1 MSGSVMSGSVMSGSV
16 MGDSVMGD
24 SAMGDSAMGDSAM
37 TDFSARVII
46 MGVSFSRRLAVL
58 ALLGTAL
65 ARAQDSSKTAQL
77 IGVSA
82 DIASL
87 AQLSAPADEWKILW
101 LHQSISEQV
110 MAASLQVDAC
120 IAQIDNEIAR
130 ANEVRGYLAD
140 SRDRAVTRANL
151 LSALLG
157 GGIGATSAGLQL
169 SSTLTKPAAA
179 VGITAGAI
187 SSGIAVVGIRAQK
200 GKTIRFDFESNMLAQ
215 FFERPVLLDSHYPST
230 VWAFL
235 NDVAPTD
242 PGLTRKERLVRTW
255 MEVKRID
262 SVAGSDNKI
271 ARVTSQPSE
280 LQKLNIDD
288 FEDRV
293 AMLQDVRAKISFL
306 KRDLGMLLK
315 SLPPVHGITAGK

>member
-1 MSGSVMSGSVMSGSV
+1 M
-16 MGDSVMGD
+16 
-24 SAMGDSAMGDSAM
+24 
-37 TDFSARVII
+37 
-46 MGVSFSRRLAVL
+46 LAVL
-58 ALLGTAL
+58 VVVLFGTVVAL
-65 ARAQDSSKTAQL
+65 AQDTGKTAQL
-77 IGVSA
+77 IGVSG
-82 DIASL
+82 DITSL
-87 AQLSAPADEWKILW
+87 QKLSGSSAAADEWKILW

-157 GGIGATSAGLQL
+157 GGVGATSAGLQL
-169 SSTLTKPAAA
+169 SSKLTKPAAA

-187 SSGIAVVGIRAQK
+187 SSGIAIAGIRAQK
-200 GKTIRFDFESNMLAQ
+200 GKTMQFDFASNMLAQ
-215 FFERPVLLDSHYPST
+215 FFERPPLPDSVYPAT

-235 NDVAPTD
+235 NDVASTD
-242 PGLTRKERLVRTW
+242 PGITRKNRLIQTW
-255 MEVKRID
+255 VEVKRID
-262 SVAGSDNKI
+262 SLGDDGKI
-271 ARVTSQPSE
+271 AQVTSQPSQR
-280 LQKLNIDD
+280 QKLNIDD

-306 KRDLGMLLK
+306 KRDLGLLLK
-315 SLPPVHGITAGK
+315 SLPPVHLPNL

>member
-1 MSGSVMSGSVMSGSV
+1 VK
-16 MGDSVMGD
+16 
-24 SAMGDSAMGDSAM
+24 
-37 TDFSARVII
+37 
-46 MGVSFSRRLAVL
+46 FSRRLAVL
-58 ALLGTAL
+58 VLFGTVLAL
-65 ARAQDSSKTAQL
+65 AQDTAKTAQL
-77 IGVSA
+77 IGVSG
-82 DIASL
+82 DIISL
-87 AQLSAPADEWKILW
+87 QKLSGRSAAANEWKILW

-157 GGIGATSAGLQL
+157 GGVGATSAGLQL
-169 SSTLTKPAAA
+169 SSKLTKPAAA

-187 SSGIAVVGIRAQK
+187 SSGIAIAGIRAQK
-200 GKTIRFDFESNMLAQ
+200 GKTMQFDFASNMLAQ
-215 FFERPVLLDSHYPST
+215 FFERPTLPDSDYPAT

-235 NDVAPTD
+235 NDVASND
-242 PGLTRKERLVRTW
+242 PGIARKNRLMQTW
-255 MEVKRID
+255 VEVKRID
-262 SVAGSDNKI
+262 SLEDDGKI
-271 ARVTSQPSE
+271 ARVTSQPSQ

-306 KRDLGMLLK
+306 KRDLGLLLK
-315 SLPPVHGITAGK
+315 SLPPVHSPNL